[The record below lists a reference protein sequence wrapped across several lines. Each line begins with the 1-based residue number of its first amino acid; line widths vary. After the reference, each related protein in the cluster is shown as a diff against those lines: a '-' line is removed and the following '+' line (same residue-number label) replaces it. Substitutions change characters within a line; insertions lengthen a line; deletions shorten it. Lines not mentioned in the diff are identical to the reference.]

1 MKSLRTLRAFDAAA
15 SAVRLRWV
23 GEHLSAH
30 PWRRR
35 AFVAIASLCGLAL
48 LYSLPVLTIP
58 VINTSQVDFASV
70 LFYPIGIYVLLS
82 VGLDMTVGRTGQI
95 NLGYA
100 AFFASGAYTTALLST
115 HSGMSYFETIVPAI
129 VVSMV
134 LGLIVGVVSLRVNG
148 DYFAIVTLGIGLVV
162 QQVVTNVGFFGTT
175 IGIYSIPPPAPL
187 AGLQFNTS
195 SPASYDWL
203 VFTMIIVV
211 CVIFWLLYRGSLGR
225 AWAAIR
231 EDDGAAELMGVKV
244 RRLKVLAST
253 IGAAP
258 GGLAGSI
265 YAAHVGYISPD
276 TFGLTLSIL
285 VLAAVALG
293 GKGRLVGVIVGA
305 VLVGYLPERF
315 LAVDKINTLLF
326 GIVLV
331 VVMLFRPQG
340 IVGSLV
346 RQRTGRSGRTG
357 AGDAIAAVGGRG
369 ALAAAN
375 AAASALGTTVRQAAG
390 AGATVS
396 GPGSDHPSAGGLAT
410 TDISPL
416 PASADDAWSGITP
429 GELVSLRIVPVRASD
444 IGAQPALTVEAAR
457 VAFGGVVALRDV
469 SLSVAPGVVTSV
481 IGPNGAGKT
490 TLINAVTGVY
500 RLDRGRVCLGGQDV
514 TNAPIAQRSQKGI
527 GRTFQNL
534 RLFGAMTV
542 LGNVL
547 VAAEARGKARESAA
561 ADGESE
567 RPRAKSR
574 DQAAKAFG
582 FLEAVGLADMAA
594 VRSDQ
599 LPYGAQRRL
608 EIARA
613 LALDP
618 KVLLLDE
625 PAAGAN
631 TAEKRELME
640 LIRKIADSGRAVLLV
655 EHDMRLVMEVSTK
668 VVVLNFGEVI
678 ADGSPAEVR
687 RDAAVIAAYLGQE
700 DHV

>member
-1 MKSLRTLRAFDAAA
+1 MRSLRTPRAFDAAA
-15 SAVRLRWV
+15 SAVRLRWAS
-23 GEHLSAH
+23 EHLSAH

-35 AFVAIASLCGLAL
+35 AFTAIASVCGLAL
-48 LYSLPVLTIP
+48 MYSLPLLTIP
-58 VINTSQVDFASV
+58 VINTQQVNFASV

-100 AFFASGAYTTALLST
+100 AFFASGAYTTALLSK
-115 HSGMSYFETIVPAI
+115 HSGMSYWQTIVPAI

-134 LGLIVGVVSLRVNG
+134 LGLIVGVVSLRANG

-162 QQVVTNVGFFGTT
+162 QQVVANVGFFGAT
-175 IGIYSIPPPAPL
+175 IGISAIPPPAPL
-187 AGLQFNTS
+187 AGLQFNVST
-195 SPASYDWL
+195 PATYDWL

-265 YAAHVGYISPD
+265 YAAQVGYISPS

-293 GKGRLVGVIVGA
+293 GKGRLVGVIIGA
-305 VLVGYLPERF
+305 VLIGYLPQRF

-331 VVMLFRPQG
+331 AVMLFRPQG

-346 RQRTGRSGRTG
+346 RHRTGRSGRTG
-357 AGDAIAAVGGRG
+357 AGDAAAVGRGG
-369 ALAAAN
+369 ALAAAY
-375 AAASALGTTVRQAAG
+375 APASALGATVRQAAG
-390 AGATVS
+390 ASATASGA
-396 GPGSDHPSAGGLAT
+396 GPGHPSAGGPART
-410 TDISPL
+410 GISP
-416 PASADDAWSGITP
+416 PPVGADNPRSGITP
-429 GELVSLRIVPVRASD
+429 AEHASQRIVPVRASD
-444 IGAQPALTVEAAR
+444 TGPEPALTVEAAR
-457 VAFGGVVALRDV
+457 VAFGGVLALDDV

-500 RLDRGRVCLGGQDV
+500 RLDRGRVCLAGQDV

-542 LGNVL
+542 LENVL
-547 VAAEARGKARESAA
+547 VAAEAKGKVREPAA
-561 ADGESE
+561 ADGEPA
-567 RPRAKSR
+567 RPGPGSV
-574 DQAAKAFG
+574 DQSAKACG
-582 FLEAVGLADMAA
+582 LLDAVGLADMAA

-613 LALDP
+613 MALDP

-631 TAEKRELME
+631 AVEVGELME
-640 LIRKIADSGRAVLLV
+640 LIRKVADSRRAVLLV

-678 ADGSPAEVR
+678 AEGSPAEVR
-687 RDAAVIAAYLGQE
+687 RDPAVIAAYLGQG

>member
-23 GEHLSAH
+23 DEHISAH

-48 LYSLPVLTIP
+48 LYCLPILVIP
-58 VINTSQVDFASV
+58 VIDTSQVNFASV
-70 LFYPIGIYVLLS
+70 LFYPIGIYVLLA

-115 HSGMSYFETIVPAI
+115 HSGMSYYETIVPAI

-162 QQVVTNVGFFGTT
+162 QQVITNAGFFGAT
-175 IGIYSIPPPAPL
+175 IGISSIPPPAPL
-187 AGLQFNTS
+187 AGLQFNVS
-195 SPASYDWL
+195 SPVSYDWL
-203 VFTMIIVV
+203 LFTMIIVV

-244 RRLKVLAST
+244 RRLKVLASM

-265 YAAHVGYISPD
+265 YAAQVGYISPD

-375 AAASALGTTVRQAAG
+375 AAASALGAPVRQAAD
-390 AGATVS
+390 AGATAS

-410 TDISPL
+410 
-416 PASADDAWSGITP
+416 
-429 GELVSLRIVPVRASD
+429 RIVPVRASD

-469 SLSVAPGVVTSV
+469 SVSAAPGVVTSV

-514 TNAPIAQRSQKGI
+514 TNAPITQRSQNGI

-534 RLFGAMTV
+534 RLFGAMTA
-542 LGNVL
+542 LENVL
-547 VAAEARGKARESAA
+547 VAAEARGKVREPTA
-561 ADGESE
+561 ADGDSE
-567 RPRAKSR
+567 RPGARSR
-574 DQAAKAFG
+574 DQSAKAFG
-582 FLEAVGLADMAA
+582 LLESVGLADMAA

-608 EIARA
+608 EMARA

-631 TAEKRELME
+631 TAEKRELTE
-640 LIRKIADSGRAVLLV
+640 LIRKIADSGRAILLV
-655 EHDMRLVMEVSTK
+655 EHDMRLIMEVSTK